1 MLLTREGHLSK
12 RLGHTLWRAL
22 RVGGE
27 GCPGLSKNALVW
39 EGGLS
44 PFPLQQ
50 AKYCVFAAHLPCSR
64 NGVWT
69 GDPSG

>member
-1 MLLTREGHLSK
+1 M
-12 RLGHTLWRAL
+12 
-22 RVGGE
+22 GGE